1 MKMNL
6 QYKNCPLPIAYCLL
20 FIACCL
26 LQMETIAQ
34 TIERQ
39 KIAIFS
45 PLYLDSAFDVTG
57 KFRYEKVGAK
67 FSNAGLDFYYGAQ
80 LALDSLKKR
89 GAPLEVFFYD
99 TKGKETI
106 NQQLEKNEL
115 ADVDLIIAHSNSAET
130 RTLAEAAQQKKIPF
144 ISATLPND
152 AGIFNNP
159 YYVVL
164 NSTLQAHVEGIYHF
178 LQKYH
183 TADKIIVFRKT
194 GTQEDKIKDYFEE
207 FSKSTTSG
215 KLNIKFVNAGIFFNS
230 QTIAAN
236 LDSTKKTVVI
246 AGSLDESFGAKLV
259 QTLSGLNKTYAV
271 RLIGMPTWENF
282 NFNKNSDLEIIY
294 TNPFYYNRSTSLE
307 TQLSK
312 EYSNYMNTKASEVF
326 YRGYETTLRFGLLL
340 LDTKQ
345 DISSNLSRKGNTV
358 LTQFDI
364 QPVFKEKTE
373 MTLDYFENKHLY
385 FIKVLN
391 GVKNI
396 IY

>member
-6 QYKNCPLPIAYCLL
+6 QYKKGSLPVAYCLL
-20 FIACCL
+20 LIASCFF
-26 LQMETIAQ
+26 QIKTSAQ
-34 TIERQ
+34 TTERQ
-39 KIAIFS
+39 KIAIFT
-45 PLYLDSAFDVTG
+45 PLYLDSAFDDAG

-80 LALDSLKKR
+80 LALDSLNKR

-99 TKGKETI
+99 TKGKESI
-106 NQQLEKNEL
+106 NQLLEKDEL
-115 ADVDLIIAHSNSAET
+115 ADVDLIIAQSNAVET

-164 NSTLQAHVEGIYHF
+164 NSTLQTHVEGIYRF

-183 TADKIIVFRKT
+183 SADKIIVLKKA
-194 GTQEDKIKDYFEE
+194 GTQEDKIKNYFEE
-207 FSKSTTSG
+207 FSKSTTSA
-215 KLNIKFVNAGIFFNS
+215 KLNIKFIDAGTAFTS

-236 LDSTKKTVVI
+236 LDSTKRTVVI
-246 AGSLDESFGAKLV
+246 AGSLDENFGTKLI
-259 QTLSGLNKTYAV
+259 QTLSGLNKTYPV

-307 TQLSK
+307 TQLTK
-312 EYSNYMNTKASEVF
+312 EYNNYMSTKASEVF

-340 LDTKQ
+340 LDTKK

-364 QPVFKEKTE
+364 QPVFKEKSE

-385 FIKVLN
+385 FIKVLS

-396 IY
+396 IN